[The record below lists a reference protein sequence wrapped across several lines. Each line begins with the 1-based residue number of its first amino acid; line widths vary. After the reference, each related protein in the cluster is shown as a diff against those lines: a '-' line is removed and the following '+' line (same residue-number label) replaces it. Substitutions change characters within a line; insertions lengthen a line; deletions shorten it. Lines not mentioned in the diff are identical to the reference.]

1 MFRKLK
7 RRTKKKTDYRQRLSL
22 LKSGKP
28 RLVVRKGLKNILV
41 QIIKYEPEG
50 DKILLSMLSKNL
62 KKFGWLADYS
72 NIPASYLTGLLLG
85 CNALK
90 KNIREVVAD
99 IGLQRSTKENK
110 IYALVKGCIDAGLK
124 IHIDEKIMPSDERI
138 KGKYIEEYAKILK
151 QTNPDKY
158 KKQFSSYLNNKI
170 EPEEISKHFE
180 EVKKRI
186 INELK

>member
-28 RLVVRKGLKNILV
+28 RLVVRKGLKNILA

-85 CNALK
+85 RNALK

-110 IYALVKGCIDAGLK
+110 IYALDKGCIDAGLK